1 MSPNEL
7 LERRAQRGSHRGA
20 SQVWADVQSELH
32 DEGNATARSK
42 TGLRIALVLSAA
54 ALIAVAG
61 LATLPL
67 GDSDSIVVPVTSD
80 EADDVDPLPAPIL
93 IDGMELD
100 RVNKPWNESSDEAPT
115 FSRGSTAGDVVST
128 RVYAGGVDS
137 YDGPVVGVDT
147 LSGGGVN
154 LWSANLSVEEL
165 SELTGSIVRDGS
177 TWRLP
182 DEVEL
187 VEVAWFED
195 DPMDMLIEGWQ
206 FDFRDGAAEATLQ
219 AEPGSTNWIWL
230 ARALRHSSDEVA
242 NTPSSATVLGNDGVV
257 LNDEVLWVED
267 GFVYRLTAS
276 ELVGGTWELRPA
288 EPVLDRLRV
297 ADRAEWE
304 SAVGNTG
311 WLRSSSVVVTM
322 SLLAF
327 VAWAVAVAALALRNR
342 KQALVLVV
350 SIALGGLAF
359 LALAPSSLFFLAL
372 AALSFGVFALLR
384 LQGMGGS

>member
-7 LERRAQRGSHRGA
+7 LERRAQRGRPRGA
-20 SQVWADVQSELH
+20 SQVWTDAQRELH
-32 DEGNATARSK
+32 DEGHATARSK

-54 ALIAVAG
+54 ALMAVAG

-67 GDSDSIVVPVTSD
+67 GDSDSIVVPVTSA
-80 EADDVDPLPAPIL
+80 EADDADPLPAPIL

-100 RVNKPWNESSDEAPT
+100 RVNRPWTDSQEEANT
-115 FSRGSTAGDVVST
+115 FSTESTVGDVVST
-128 RVYAGGVDS
+128 RVYASDVG
-137 YDGPVVGVDT
+137 YYEGPVVGIDT
-147 LSGGGVN
+147 MSGGGVN
-154 LWSANLSVEEL
+154 LWSANLSVEAL
-165 SELTGSIVRDGS
+165 SDLTGSIVRDGS

-182 DEVEL
+182 DEQEL

-195 DPMDMLIEGWQ
+195 DPMDMLSEGWQ

-230 ARALRHSSDEVA
+230 ARVLRNSSAEVA
-242 NTPSSATVLGNDGVV
+242 NTPSSVTVLGSDGVV

-276 ELVGGTWELRPA
+276 ELVGDTWELRPA

-311 WLRSSSVVVTM
+311 WLRSSSIVVTM

-327 VAWAVAVAALALRNR
+327 VAWAVAVAGMALRNR

-350 SIALGGLAF
+350 VVALGGFAF
-359 LALAPSSLFFLAL
+359 FALAPSSLFWVAL

-384 LQGMGGS
+384 LQGRGGS